1 MSEAA
6 APIGVA
12 GAGRMGR
19 GIAAACA
26 LAGVRCL
33 LLDLRPRSAEEFARI
48 EALALD
54 EFTRDLTFLSSLGFI
69 NPERLP
75 ALRQLI
81 TVLPAASAAV
91 RVAECEVVFEGLPE
105 TLAAKT
111 VALDWIS
118 RHARHEAIIASTTST
133 MDVDALA
140 AVVARPDRFL
150 NAHWLNPA
158 HLMPIVEIA
167 TGKHTDAAVTAR
179 MREVLVKLGKAP
191 VVCKASPGYIV
202 PRIQALAMNE
212 AARLVEENVA
222 SAEDIDTAV
231 RKGFGLRFAVLGLLE
246 FIDWGGNDILFYASE
261 HLSKTVDAGRYRTPA
276 IISRNMHEG
285 RNGLRDGLGFYDYR
299 GQDVEAYRRRRLEQ
313 FVRLMAF
320 LDLLPPGL
328 RTAGAPAAASDH

>member
-54 EFTRDLTFLSSLGFI
+54 ELTRDLTFLSSLGFI

-75 ALRQLI
+75 TLRQLI

-111 VALDWIS
+111 VALVYGNNGRSVRMMYGGDDSQWS
-118 RHARHEAIIASTTST
+118 PWGMTSPGAH
-133 MDVDALA
+133 MQCSALGIFA
-140 AVVARPDRFL
+140 ARP
-150 NAHWLNPA
+150 ANPLRA
-158 HLMPIVEIA
+158 A
-167 TGKHTDAAVTAR
+167 DARQVWANDF
-179 MREVLVKLGKAP
+179 GP
-191 VVCKASPGYIV
+191 
-202 PRIQALAMNE
+202 
-212 AARLVEENVA
+212 AAQDL
-222 SAEDIDTAV
+222 
-231 RKGFGLRFAVLGLLE
+231 GLRKSMLC
-246 FIDWGGNDILFYASE
+246 E
-261 HLSKTVDAGRYRTPA
+261 HRPG
-276 IISRNMHEG
+276 
-285 RNGLRDGLGFYDYR
+285 DGLEML
-299 GQDVEAYRRRRLEQ
+299 V
-313 FVRLMAF
+313 
-320 LDLLPPGL
+320 
-328 RTAGAPAAASDH
+328 